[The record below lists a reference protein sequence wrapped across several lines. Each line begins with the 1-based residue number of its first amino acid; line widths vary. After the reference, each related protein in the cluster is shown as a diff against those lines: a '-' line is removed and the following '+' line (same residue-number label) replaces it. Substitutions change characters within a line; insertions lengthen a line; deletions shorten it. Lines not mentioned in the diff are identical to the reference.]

1 MKKMIFAA
9 LAIAAMMVSCQKEA
23 LVDNQKETPAE
34 EKNELQ
40 PVVLGSNLFKAAATK
55 ASVNDMQ
62 SWKTDGD
69 SIYVYALNNNEA
81 AQNKVFINNV
91 GAMLSGA
98 YADPNTYTGSLDLKN
113 PLNNNNPFYYGT
125 SDDDIYDFY
134 AYYLG
139 YNPEGED
146 SVTAGLVSDVITVA
160 DVKVKGDNDIMIA
173 STNKAADAIVQG
185 TMVNPKYLYSQYSA
199 RHDVKPNL
207 VFKHML
213 SKFSFNVRYAG
224 HLAEDSKIELTGVK
238 FVGAKNSGTL
248 FLNGDAPGFEAG
260 DATGEIIL
268 NNSDMPLELLEA
280 SNEEATKYGYQNV
293 GNLMVVPAA
302 SDSLVIEFKQ
312 TFNLSQEG
320 NEEEEPFDLKK
331 VITPQD
337 VVYEN
342 GQDPTAEAF
351 EAGKHYVVNITVYG
365 LEAVVVNV
373 QLIPWEDAGTITIDP
388 DNKEDGIMKQV
399 NATVTIGGV
408 NKNCVLYAETF
419 EAGEDIYCVFT
430 GEGEDGKLVPA
441 PVGEYTVADSGE
453 DPALAAGTTIQVNE
467 AGKINSVTRASE

>member
-1 MKKMIFAA
+1 MKKVFLAV
-9 LAIAAMMVSCQKEA
+9 LAIAAMMVSCQKEG
-23 LVDNQKETPAE
+23 LVDNQKETPE
-34 EKNELQ
+34 VEVNEPQ
-40 PVVLGSNLFKAAATK
+40 PVILGSNLFKAPTTK
-55 ASVNDMQ
+55 ASVNDMHT
-62 SWKTDGD
+62 WKTDD
-69 SIYVYALNNNEA
+69 KNIYVYALNNNEA
-81 AQNKVFINNV
+81 AENKVFIDNV
-91 GAMLSGA
+91 GAKLSGD
-98 YADPNTYTGSLDLKN
+98 YADLNTYTGSLDLKD
-113 PLNNNNPFYYGT
+113 PLNNDNPFYYGT

-139 YNPEGED
+139 YDPEDED
-146 SVTAGLVSDVITVA
+146 SVLAGLVSDVITVA

-224 HLAEDSKIELTGVK
+224 HLADDSKIELTGIK

-260 DATGEIIL
+260 DATSEIIL
-268 NNSDMPLELLEA
+268 EILNGPVQLL
-280 SNEEATKYGYQNV
+280 NEEAENNGYQNV

-302 SDSLVIEFKQ
+302 SDTLVIEFKQ
-312 TFNLSQEG
+312 TFNLSQAG
-320 NEEEEPFDLKK
+320 NAEEEPFDLKK

-337 VVYEN
+337 VVDEN
-342 GQDPTAEAF
+342 GHHPTAEAF

-388 DNKEDGIMKQV
+388 DQKEHGVYQYVVATKEDTEGTLTLFAKQFV
-399 NATVTIGGV
+399 ENEVVYTDFEGTKA
-408 NKNCVLYAETF
+408 
-419 EAGEDIYCVFT
+419 EAGTYTLDGDSKTRT
-430 GEGEDGKLVPA
+430 GIDSIT
-441 PVGEYTVADSGE
+441 VGDNGVIT
-453 DPALAAGTTIQVNE
+453 
-467 AGKINSVTRASE
+467 SVTQAN

>member
-62 SWKTDGD
+62 SWKTDGG

-81 AQNKVFINNV
+81 AGNKVFINNV

-113 PLNNNNPFYYGT
+113 PLNNNPFYYGT

-139 YNPEGED
+139 YNPGGED
-146 SVTAGLVSDVITVA
+146 SVIAGLVSDVITVA

-199 RHDVKPNL
+199 RHNVKPNL

-224 HLAEDSKIELTGVK
+224 HLADDSKIELTGIK

-260 DATGEIIL
+260 DATSEIIL
-268 NNSDMPLELLEA
+268 YNSDMPVELRIA
-280 SNEEATKYGYQNV
+280 SDVETDNYGYNNV

-302 SDSLVIEFKQ
+302 SDTLVIEFKQ
-312 TFNLSQEG
+312 TFNLSQTG
-320 NEEEEPFDLKK
+320 DEEEEPFDLKK

-337 VVYEN
+337 VVDEN
-342 GQDPTAEAF
+342 GQHPTAEAF

-388 DNKEDGIMKQV
+388 DQKEDGIMKQV
-399 NATVTIGGV
+399 NATVTIGED
-408 NKNCVLYAETF
+408 NKDCVLYAETF
-419 EAGEDIYCVFT
+419 VEGNDIFCLIGTDFT
-430 GEGEDGKLVPA
+430 LA
-441 PVGEYTVADSGE
+441 PIGVYTLTEVSKDDTG
-453 DPALAAGTTIQVNE
+453 IQSIEVTE
-467 AGKINSVTRASE
+467 VGKIASVVLVN

>member
-55 ASVNDMQ
+55 ASVNDMNT
-62 SWKTDGD
+62 WKADGKN
-69 SIYVYALNNNEA
+69 IYVYALNNNELA
-81 AQNKVFINNV
+81 ENKVFINNV
-91 GAMLSGA
+91 GAMLSGD

-113 PLNNNNPFYYGT
+113 PLNNNPFYYGT
-125 SDDDIYDFY
+125 YDDDIYDFY

-139 YNPEGED
+139 YNPGGED
-146 SVTAGLVSDVITVA
+146 FVIAGLVSDVITVA

-199 RHDVKPNL
+199 RHNVKPNL

-224 HLAEDSKIELTGVK
+224 HLADGSKIELTGIK

-260 DATGEIIL
+260 DATSEIIL
-268 NNSDMPLELLEA
+268 NNSDMPVELRIA
-280 SNEEATKYGYQNV
+280 SDVETDNYGYNNV

-302 SDSLVIEFKQ
+302 SDTLVIEFKQ
-312 TFNLSQEG
+312 TFNLSQTG
-320 NEEEEPFDLKK
+320 VEEKEPFDLKK

-337 VVYEN
+337 VVDEN
-342 GQDPTAEAF
+342 GQHPTAEAF

-388 DNKEDGIMKQV
+388 DQKEDGIMQQV
-399 NATVTIGGV
+399 NATVTIGED
-408 NKNCVLYAETF
+408 NKDCVLYAETF
-419 EAGEDIYCVFT
+419 VEGNDIFCLIGTDFT
-430 GEGEDGKLVPA
+430 LA
-441 PVGEYTVADSGE
+441 PIGVYTLTEVSKDNTG
-453 DPALAAGTTIQVNE
+453 IQSIEVTE
-467 AGKINSVTRASE
+467 VGKIASVVLVN

>member
-1 MKKMIFAA
+1 MKKVFFAA

-55 ASVNDMQ
+55 VSVNDMNA
-62 SWKTDGD
+62 WKADGKN
-69 SIYVYALNNNEA
+69 IYVYALNNNELA
-81 AQNKVFINNV
+81 ENKVFINNV
-91 GAMLSGA
+91 GAMLSGD

-113 PLNNNNPFYYGT
+113 PLNNNPFYYGT

-139 YNPEGED
+139 YNPGGED
-146 SVTAGLVSDVITVA
+146 SVIAGLVSDVITVA

-199 RHDVKPNL
+199 RHNVKPNL

-224 HLAEDSKIELTGVK
+224 HLADDSKIELTGIK

-260 DATGEIIL
+260 DATSEIIL
-268 NNSDMPLELLEA
+268 NNSDMPVELRIA
-280 SNEEATKYGYQNV
+280 SDVETDNYGYNNV

-302 SDSLVIEFKQ
+302 SDTLVIEFKQ
-312 TFNLSQEG
+312 TFNFSQAG
-320 NEEEEPFDLKK
+320 DEEEEPFDLKK

-337 VVYEN
+337 VVDEN
-342 GQDPTAEAF
+342 GQHPTAEAF

-388 DNKEDGIMKQV
+388 DQKEYGVFQYVVATKDEVTLTLFAKQFV
-399 NATVTIGGV
+399 ANEVVYTDFEGTKA
-408 NKNCVLYAETF
+408 
-419 EAGEDIYCVFT
+419 EAGTYTLDEASNTRT
-430 GEGEDGKLVPA
+430 GIVSITVGEDGVI
-441 PVGEYTVADSGE
+441 TSVAQAE
-453 DPALAAGTTIQVNE
+453 PEN
-467 AGKINSVTRASE
+467 

>member
-55 ASVNDMQ
+55 ASVNDMHT
-62 SWKTDGD
+62 WKADGKK
-69 SIYVYALNNNEA
+69 IYVYALNNNELA
-81 AQNKVFINNV
+81 ENKVFIDNV
-91 GAMLSGA
+91 GAMLSGD
-98 YADPNTYTGSLDLKN
+98 YADQNTYTGSLDLKN

-139 YNPEGED
+139 YDPEGED

-173 STNKAADAIVQG
+173 STNKAADAIVEG
-185 TMVNPKYLYSQYSA
+185 AMVNPKYLYSQYSA
-199 RHDVKPNL
+199 RHNVKPNL

-224 HLAEDSKIELTGVK
+224 HLAADSKIELTGIK

-260 DATGEIIL
+260 DATSAIIL
-268 NNSDMPLELLEA
+268 KNLNGPVQLL
-280 SNEEATKYGYQNV
+280 NEEAENNGYQNV

-302 SDSLVIEFKQ
+302 SDTLVIEFKQ

-320 NEEEEPFDLKK
+320 DPEVEPFDLKK

-337 VVYEN
+337 VVDEN
-342 GQDPTAEAF
+342 GQHPTAEAF

-373 QLIPWEDAGTITIDP
+373 QLVRWEDAGTITIDP
-388 DNKEDGIMKQV
+388 DQKEDGIMKQV
-399 NATVTIGGV
+399 NATVTIDAN

-419 EAGEDIYCVFT
+419 EAEEDIYCVFT

-467 AGKINSVTRASE
+467 AGIIYSVTPASE

>member
-55 ASVNDMQ
+55 ASVNDMK
-62 SWKTDGD
+62 SWATDGG

-81 AQNKVFINNV
+81 VENKVFINNV

-125 SDDDIYDFY
+125 SDADIYDFY

-173 STNKAADAIVQG
+173 STNKAADAIVEG

-224 HLAEDSKIELTGVK
+224 HLADDSKIELTGIK

-260 DATGEIIL
+260 DATSEISL
-268 NNSDMPLELLEA
+268 NNLNEPVLLLIA
-280 SNEEATKYGYQNV
+280 NEEAENYGYKNV

-302 SDSLVIEFKQ
+302 SDTLVIEFKQ
-312 TFNLSQEG
+312 TFNLSQTG
-320 NEEEEPFDLKK
+320 DEEEEPFDLKK

-337 VVYEN
+337 VVDEN
-342 GQDPTAEAF
+342 GQHPTAEAF

-388 DNKEDGIMKQV
+388 DQKEDGIMQQV
-399 NATVTIGGV
+399 NATVTIGED
-408 NKNCVLYAETF
+408 NKDCVLYAETF
-419 EAGEDIYCVFT
+419 VEGNDIFCLIGTDFT
-430 GEGEDGKLVPA
+430 LA
-441 PVGEYTVADSGE
+441 PIGVYTLTEVSKDDTG
-453 DPALAAGTTIQVNE
+453 IQSIEVTE
-467 AGKINSVTRASE
+467 VGKIASVVPVN